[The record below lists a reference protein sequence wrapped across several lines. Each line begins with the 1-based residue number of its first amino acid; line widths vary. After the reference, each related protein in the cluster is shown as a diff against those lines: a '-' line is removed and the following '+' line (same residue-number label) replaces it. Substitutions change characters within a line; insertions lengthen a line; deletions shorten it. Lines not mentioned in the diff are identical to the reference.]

1 MALTTIDD
9 RGLKTPIDLLDG
21 EKIRFGTGN
30 DLEIYHSGSDSY
42 IKDTGTGSLH
52 VRGSDLYLADDDGT
66 NMLYAANN
74 AGVSLY
80 YGGGKKFET
89 TSTGST
95 VSGILRIGD
104 SGTGG
109 ATNAIYVGAGDDLK
123 IYHDGSNTYID
134 NFEGNLNLR
143 LVDGGDHSPGSG
155 NYHTALRAIPNSTT
169 ELYYDNAKRF
179 ETTTDGA
186 QVTGKLFADNGF
198 WCKDNDVYRC
208 GDDTDLMIYH
218 DDSHAWI
225 KNSTGY
231 LRLAA
236 AGSGVTISNGD
247 NTEAMASFVKNG
259 SVELFYD
266 NAKKFET
273 TSTGATVTG
282 NLQSYKLE
290 PLADDTYD
298 IGTSSLRWRDAF
310 IHDGVD
316 LPNDGKLKLGDS
328 DDLQIYHDGSNSY
341 IKHTTASSDV
351 YFQATRDI
359 YLQPKAAENGI
370 AIKADGAVELYY
382 DNGKKAETVT
392 GGFTVTGTCTAT
404 SFAGD
409 GSNLT
414 GISGGSTTDDQY
426 NVKIGAGAGDDFS
439 GTSAND
445 NILIGKDAG
454 TDITSADENVAIGTN
469 ALANSTTGSN
479 NIAIGKDSSADMT
492 NKGHCVAIGT
502 RALKEAAGDQNIGI
516 GTNTGYSLT
525 SGEQNI
531 AIGYDALYNGTTATG
546 CVAIGRDAQKT
557 NYGNPADYVV
567 AIGYEA
573 LKVNRKD
580 KTVGIGYQAL
590 KANSTGERN
599 TVLGSEAGSANTTGC
614 DQVLIGYQAG
624 KENNGHQNTLIGG
637 SSGLYMD
644 TGEYNVAIGC
654 DALRCASGTATHP
667 DNNVAIGG
675 AAMKMATEA
684 NENVAVGVNAMFDV
698 TTASECVAIGRYA
711 LRNVLAGGRNTAVG
725 YNSMTDTEGGENNTC
740 IGYEAGGT
748 ISSGNYNV
756 CVGRLAGVN
765 QITTGSDNL
774 YIARSNGAAG
784 TSGTWIYGN
793 VSGECIQ
800 GDNATSWSTTSD
812 RRLKKNIVDSPKG
825 LTEIDK
831 LRVTNFEYRK
841 EDEIDMSE
849 FPLADSPNQICINDE
864 FKEGVVQ
871 TGVIA
876 QEVEAVLPE
885 CIKVNDKGAKTVS
898 TDPIMWALVNAV
910 KELSAKVK
918 ALESA

>member
-1 MALTTIDD
+1 MALTQASEG
-9 RGLKTPIDLLDG
+9 GLKISNAGTNGQFLQKSSNTGGLTWADVPASGIASLVADTSPQLGGDLDTNSFEISLDDDH
-21 EKIRFGTGN
+21 KVKFGAGN
-30 DLEIYHSGSDSY
+30 DLQIYHSDTGNKSY
-42 IKDTGTGSLH
+42 ITHSGAGAFEIYSSGDNTLIKSDEDVYLMTNGTE
-52 VRGSDLYLADDDGT
+52 
-66 NMLYAANN
+66 N
-74 AGVSLY
+74 GVYVQKNGQVALY
-80 YGGGKKFET
+80 YDNVKKFET
-89 TSTGST
+89 TS
-95 VSGILRIGD
+95 
-104 SGTGG
+104 
-109 ATNAIYVGAGDDLK
+109 
-123 IYHDGSNTYID
+123 
-134 NFEGNLNLR
+134 
-143 LVDGGDHSPGSG
+143 
-155 NYHTALRAIPNSTT
+155 
-169 ELYYDNAKRF
+169 
-179 ETTTDGA
+179 DGA

-198 WCKDNDVYRC
+198 WCKDNDTYRC
-208 GDDTDLMIYH
+208 GDDTDMTIYH
-218 DDSHAWI
+218 DGTHSYI
-225 KNSTGY
+225 KNITGNLY
-231 LRLAA
+231 IQGVDEKWLYIQAK
-236 AGSGVTISNGD
+236 SGEDSIICKDDG
-247 NTEAMASFVKNG
+247 A
-259 SVELFYD
+259 VELFYD
-266 NAKKFET
+266 N
-273 TSTGATVTG
+273 
-282 NLQSYKLE
+282 N
-290 PLADDTYD
+290 
-298 IGTSSLRWRDAF
+298 
-310 IHDGVD
+310 
-316 LPNDGKLKLGDS
+316 
-328 DDLQIYHDGSNSY
+328 
-341 IKHTTASSDV
+341 
-351 YFQATRDI
+351 
-359 YLQPKAAENGI
+359 
-370 AIKADGAVELYY
+370 
-382 DNGKKAETVT
+382 KKAETVT

-414 GISGGSTTDDQY
+414 GISSGSTTDDQY

-525 SGEQNI
+525 SGEMNI

-557 NYGNPADYVV
+557 TYGNPADYVV
-567 AIGYEA
+567 AIGHEA
-573 LKVNRKD
+573 LKVNQQD

-590 KANSTGERN
+590 KANSTGALNVAIGSAAGIAN
-599 TVLGSEAGSANTTGC
+599 TSGGYNVAVGADALKANTTASHNVAVGTGALSTNTDGHTNTAIGRLALEDADGANYNTAVGGYALGNATSGFAC
-614 DQVLIGYQAG
+614 TAVGVNALNVNTTGNYNEAFGYAALRNATGGENVAVGSNAALNTGAGIRNVAVGSSALLTNSTGQYNTAIGYRSLY
-624 KENNGHQNTLIGG
+624 ENNSNYNTAIGHQAAY
-637 SSGLYMD
+637 YMD
-644 TGEYNVAIGC
+644 TGEYNVAIGHE
-654 DALRCASGTATHP
+654 ALRCASGTATHP
-667 DNNVAIGG
+667 DNNVAIGNS
-675 AAMKMATEA
+675 AMKSATEA
-684 NENVAVGVNAMFDV
+684 NECVVVGTGAAQDI
-698 TTASECVAIGRYA
+698 TTASETTAIGRYA
-711 LRNVLAGGRNTAVG
+711 LQNVTTGGRNTAVG
-725 YNSMTDTEGGENNTC
+725 YNSMSDTQGGESNTC

-800 GDNATSWSTTSD
+800 GDNSTSWSTTSD

-825 LTEIDK
+825 LAEIDK

-849 FPLADSPNQICINDE
+849 FPLANSPNQICINDE

-898 TDPIMWALVNAV
+898 TDPIMWALVKAV
-910 KELSAKVK
+910 QELSAKVTE
-918 ALESA
+918 LEAK